1 MHKMSTLVP
10 SLQRNVVR
18 YILIESTGI
27 SSECE
32 VKQNAVFVVF
42 TLAYTSSCLY
52 IKVQTYMYEPYVPFM
67 RQGLKIN

>member
-1 MHKMSTLVP
+1 MSTLVP

-52 IKVQTYMYEPYVPFM
+52 IKVQTYSGDGQKNGDSNTYSADA
-67 RQGLKIN
+67 